1 MVNPIICT
9 WEAQLPQGNGLVWP
23 DGCRDLIAI
32 IPREQRPKVIC
43 SGLDGSARQIICET
57 ETRFV
62 GVRLAPGVTF
72 PWDTGDPRKMRLDV
86 ELSYYL
92 PSFGQC
98 WSFRTDRELVLNELI
113 RQIDSM
119 ACPAPNW
126 VANYFDELR
135 TGMVVNIQSLSERSM
150 RRKLVQ
156 ATGAPPRYWQ
166 GLVRARKVG
175 LEVSR
180 SDTSLASIAADHGF
194 SDQAHMSREIRRW
207 FGCTPMTLRANRD
220 QAMAQLAAPDVLRG
234 S

>member
-1 MVNPIICT
+1 MMNPIICT
-9 WEAQLPQGNGLVWP
+9 WDAQLLKGTELVWP

-32 IPREQRPKVIC
+32 MTKDQRPKVIC
-43 SGLDGSARQIICET
+43 SGLDSSARQIICDT

-72 PWDTGDPRKMRLDV
+72 PWDTRDSRNMRLDV
-86 ELSYYL
+86 DLSHYL
-92 PSFGQC
+92 PTFGQC
-98 WSFRTDRELVLNELI
+98 WSFQIGRELVLNELI
-113 RQIDSM
+113 RQIDSL
-119 ACPAPNW
+119 ACPAPGW
-126 VANYFDELR
+126 VENYFGELR
-135 TGMVVNIQSLSERSM
+135 NGLVGNIESLSERSV

-180 SDTSLASIAADHGF
+180 TDASLASIAADHGF

-207 FGCTPMTLRANRD
+207 FGCTPMTLRANREH
-220 QAMAQLAAPDVLRG
+220 AMARFTAPDVLCG